1 MMKTSDTIK
10 PKPWEVVVATISIVL
25 LFLLAAL
32 L

>member
-1 MMKTSDTIK
+1 MKTSDTMK
-10 PKPWEVVVATISIVL
+10 PKLGEVVVATISIVL